1 MEEEQRDHVE
11 YQVFPPSM
19 QKARREQSQV
29 VSLLYGSYIEHIAP
43 KEILMVE
50 AMITDS
56 YSGYKNAV
64 EENVCNHVL
73 FRNNIHPHCNRDTRQ
88 THLGQTQSR

>member
-1 MEEEQRDHVE
+1 
-11 YQVFPPSM
+11 M

-43 KEILMVE
+43 KEILIVE
-50 AMITDS
+50 TMITDS

-73 FRNNIHPHCNRDTRQ
+73 FRNNIHPHCNRDIRQ
-88 THLGQTQSR
+88 THLGQTQSH